1 MAPNTFKANGV
12 RVAVEGC
19 GHGTLDAIYDAVGKA
34 CKDRGWND
42 VDILIIGGD
51 FQAVRNAADLTIMS
65 CPVKYRRLGDFK
77 DYYSGKRK
85 APYLTIFVGGNHE
98 ASSHL
103 WELYYGGWVA
113 PNIYYMGAANVLR
126 FGPLR
131 IAGMSGIWKGFDY
144 NRPHLERL
152 PFNKDDVKSFYHVRE
167 VDVRKLLLMRTQVD
181 VGISHDWPRH
191 IEKHGD
197 SAELFRKKPFFR
209 EDSEKGQ
216 LGSVAAEYVM
226 DRLRP
231 PYWFSAHLHTKF
243 AAIKKYQDSP
253 STAEP
258 ALLETADSQDG
269 LGKEANPDEIDLDM
283 DDEEQE
289 GTATAEPTSR
299 ETEKKEDTAA
309 EFQDGL
315 EEQGGKAEPTSK
327 AADEKEEEI
336 AESRLGDLQGANGAN
351 GATIENDANDTNE
364 TNQVPDDLRAQL
376 PASFAPPQQQHHHA
390 RKQAPGQ
397 PVPPGIT
404 NKQVRFVSLDK
415 CLRGR
420 QFLQTC
426 LIKPF
431 QSSGSPQTHRDKASR
446 RYSLHYD
453 PEWLAITRVFH
464 DTLSFGDRSA
474 QISPDLGEEHYAPLI
489 DAERA
494 WVDENIVAKRK
505 LAVPENFE
513 ITAPPYVPGTPEI
526 VQQQPDEYTNPQ
538 TAAFSEA
545 GVMKMKVFKK
555 VANMEIEAEDGAGVE
570 EAEAEVEA
578 EEEEEAGA
586 EEEAGG
592 DLGRPHAALLIQAS
606 FRPLRVVALCQHFLI
621 DRDAED
627 IVAMAQFMT
636 TVNQRTKNQF
646 RPRAGKGGATSYQLR
661 QYAEVTLGGGSLR
674 KVVKLPEGE
683 DENEWLA
690 VNMVDFYNQINLL
703 YGAITEF
710 CSPQS
715 CPEMKA
721 TDEFEYLWQDN
732 ENYKRPTKMPAPAY
746 IEQLMAWV
754 QSNID
759 NESVLPSKIGVP
771 FPKSFPALVRQIF
784 KRMYRVYAHIYC
796 HHYPVIREL
805 GLEPHLNTSFK
816 QYVLFIDEHS
826 LASGRDYWG
835 PLGDLVDSMLKSD

>member
-1 MAPNTFKANGV
+1 MTTNTLLKTNGV

-34 CKDRGWND
+34 CKDRGWDD

-243 AAIKKYQDSP
+243 AAIKKYRDSP
-253 STAEP
+253 STAAP
-258 ALLETADSQDG
+258 ALLETAGSHAE

-283 DDEEQE
+283 EDEEQE
-289 GTATAEPTSR
+289 GTPTAEPTTR
-299 ETEKKEDTAA
+299 DTRDTKEKEDTAA
-309 EFQDGL
+309 ELQHEL
-315 EEQGGKAEPTSK
+315 EEQGEK
-327 AADEKEEEI
+327 ADEKEEAI
-336 AESRLGDLQGANGAN
+336 AESRPGDLQEINCTN
-351 GATIENDANDTNE
+351 GATSENDANDTNE

-376 PASFAPPQQQHHHA
+376 PASFAPPQQHHHTQK
-390 RKQAPGQ
+390 RTPGQ
-397 PVPPGIT
+397 PVPPDIT
-404 NKQVRFVSLDK
+404 NKQVRFLSLDK

-426 LIKPF
+426 LIKPY
-431 QSSGSPQTHRDKASR
+431 QSSGSPKTHRHKASR

-474 QISPDLGEEHYAPLI
+474 QITPDLGEEHYAPLI

-494 WVDENIVAKRK
+494 WVNENIVAKRK

-513 ITAPPYVPGTPEI
+513 MTAPPYVPGTPEI

-538 TAAFSEA
+538 TAAFYSKAVEA

-555 VANMEIEAEDGAGVE
+555 VTNMEVEAEDGAGVE
-570 EAEAEVEA
+570 EAEEAEAEVEA
-578 EEEEEAGA
+578 EEE
-586 EEEAGG
+586 AGG
-592 DLGRPHAALLIQAS
+592 NLGRPKAAVLIQAS
-606 FRPLRVVALCQHFLI
+606 F
-621 DRDAED
+621 DRSGL
-627 IVAMAQFMT
+627 
-636 TVNQRTKNQF
+636 
-646 RPRAGKGGATSYQLR
+646 PRMKRDG
-661 QYAEVTLGGGSLR
+661 
-674 KVVKLPEGE
+674 
-683 DENEWLA
+683 
-690 VNMVDFYNQINLL
+690 I
-703 YGAITEF
+703 AI
-710 CSPQS
+710 
-715 CPEMKA
+715 
-721 TDEFEYLWQDN
+721 
-732 ENYKRPTKMPAPAY
+732 
-746 IEQLMAWV
+746 I
-754 QSNID
+754 
-759 NESVLPSKIGVP
+759 
-771 FPKSFPALVRQIF
+771 
-784 KRMYRVYAHIYC
+784 
-796 HHYPVIREL
+796 
-805 GLEPHLNTSFK
+805 TSFRFFYICISK
-816 QYVLFIDEHS
+816 DWMVTIYQP
-826 LASGRDYWG
+826 A
-835 PLGDLVDSMLKSD
+835 

>member
-1 MAPNTFKANGV
+1 MFLLLERRLIASELRRSWLNSGAPTTSCNRTFYNDYLGTVSHARSQISTVARLHKKRKMTANTFKANGV

-19 GHGTLDAIYDAVGKA
+19 GHGTLNAIYDAVGKA

-65 CPVKYRRLGDFK
+65 CPVKYRHLGDFK

-197 SAELFRKKPFFR
+197 AAELFRKKPFFR
-209 EDSEKGQ
+209 QDSEKGQ

-231 PYWFSAHLHTKF
+231 PYWFAAHLHTKF

-253 STAEP
+253 STAAL
-258 ALLETADSQDG
+258 ALLETAESQDG

-283 DDEEQE
+283 DDEDQE
-289 GTATAEPTSR
+289 GTAAAEPTSR
-299 ETEKKEDTAA
+299 KTEEKEDTTA
-309 EFQDGL
+309 ELQDGL
-315 EEQGGKAEPTSK
+315 EEQGEK
-327 AADEKEEEI
+327 ADEKEEAI
-336 AESRLGDLQGANGAN
+336 AESRLGDLQGTNGAN
-351 GATIENDANDTNE
+351 GATIENDANDTNETNE

-376 PASFAPPQQQHHHA
+376 PASFAPPQQHQHA
-390 RKQAPGQ
+390 RKRTPGQ

-404 NKQVRFVSLDK
+404 NKQVRFLSLDK

-431 QSSGSPQTHRDKASR
+431 QSSRSPQTHRDKASR

-505 LAVPENFE
+505 LTIPENFE

-538 TAAFSEA
+538 TAAFYWRERRKVRLRQDSKAAEA
-545 GVMKMKVFKK
+545 GVMKMKLLKK
-555 VANMEIEAEDGAGVE
+555 VANMEVEAEDGAGVE
-570 EAEAEVEA
+570 EAEVEA
-578 EEEEEAGA
+578 EEEAGV
-586 EEEAGG
+586 
-592 DLGRPHAALLIQAS
+592 DLDRPHAAVLIQES
-606 FRPLRVVALCQHFLI
+606 FRPLRVVAYEEKWHRHYC
-621 DRDAED
+621 DRLSILLSA
-627 IVAMAQFMT
+627 
-636 TVNQRTKNQF
+636 R
-646 RPRAGKGGATSYQLR
+646 
-661 QYAEVTLGGGSLR
+661 LGGG
-674 KVVKLPEGE
+674 VVFG
-683 DENEWLA
+683 LA
-690 VNMVDFYNQINLL
+690 KSTESNLEIIVGLCCLDF
-703 YGAITEF
+703 GVWTSAIW
-710 CSPQS
+710 
-715 CPEMKA
+715 
-721 TDEFEYLWQDN
+721 TDSW
-732 ENYKRPTKMPAPAY
+732 
-746 IEQLMAWV
+746 
-754 QSNID
+754 
-759 NESVLPSKIGVP
+759 
-771 FPKSFPALVRQIF
+771 
-784 KRMYRVYAHIYC
+784 
-796 HHYPVIREL
+796 
-805 GLEPHLNTSFK
+805 
-816 QYVLFIDEHS
+816 S
-826 LASGRDYWG
+826 LALSGSSLSLTGQR
-835 PLGDLVDSMLKSD
+835 PNQEVV